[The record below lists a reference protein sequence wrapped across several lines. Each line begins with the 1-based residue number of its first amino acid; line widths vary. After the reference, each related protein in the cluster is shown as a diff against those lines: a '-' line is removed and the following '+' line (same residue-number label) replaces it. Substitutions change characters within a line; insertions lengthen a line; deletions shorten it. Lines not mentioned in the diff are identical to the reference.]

1 MIPNDNDLTK
11 PAATS
16 GDSESLNDDGPKI
29 RAVVTA
35 SAEVWAV
42 VDEARFKVS
51 PSGSIDRGPFLLDF
65 FLRTR
70 QVAS

>member
-1 MIPNDNDLTK
+1 MIPNDNDTVRA
-11 PAATS
+11 PAP

-51 PSGSIDRGPFLLDF
+51 PSGSIDRGPFLLDL